1 MSELQKL
8 KNFFT
13 ESFDHKTQIL
23 LRVALIGVLI
33 GCVAVGFRR
42 GIEILSHLI
51 ANFCSVTD
59 VGTQWYTWL
68 CFPLVTTCGGL
79 LAGYITQKFAPDAK
93 GSGIPQVKQALNT
106 SSVVI
111 KLRTAVVKFIGGMVA
126 IASGLSLGREGP
138 TVHIGAALASK
149 VSRVLG
155 GKHRKRAVAS
165 GAGAGLAAAFNTPIA
180 GVIFVIEE
188 LDRNMSSLALGPAIV
203 GSVSAAV
210 TCRLLYGDVFT
221 FQFESDQVTGLW
233 GLPLFIFLGVLCAIF
248 GVYFQ
253 RSIIWSLD
261 AYEKIF
267 TDKLPKWA
275 WGGVAGFITGVV
287 ALYLPLAIGG
297 GHATLESVLDDSLP
311 VLLMLMIFMAKYFLT
326 VIAYGSGVPGGI
338 FAPAIILGALLG
350 SIVGNASAAIFPDL
364 GIIPA
369 NFAFVGMGAFF
380 TAVARAPIT
389 SIVMLF
395 ELTGNYELVL
405 PLMFACIIAN
415 ISAERL
421 KNGSIYKCLLER
433 EGVDI
438 KEYSSP
444 SYLQRFSV
452 EDAMTSTVDTI
463 NENEPLIRLIEAF
476 DKTDHSG
483 FPVIDDDNKLV
494 GIVTNQDMHR
504 ISTDMKYDEF
514 LVKNIMTKKPKILRP
529 SDNLHTAIIKL
540 YEYKVGRL
548 LVVDDSDCDKLV
560 GIITRSDI
568 IHFEANQ
575 ELVY

>member
-1 MSELQKL
+1 MSEVEKL
-8 KNFFT
+8 KNFFS

-23 LRVALIGVLI
+23 LRVALIGIII
-33 GCVAVGFRR
+33 GVFAVAFRKS
-42 GIEILSHLI
+42 IELLSHFI
-51 ANFCSVTD
+51 SGFCSIES
-59 VGTQWYTWL
+59 GQWH
-68 CFPLVTTCGGL
+68 CFLYFPIVTTIGGL
-79 LAGYITQKFAPDAK
+79 LAGYITQKYAPDAK
-93 GSGIPQVKQALNT
+93 GSGIPQVKQTLNT

-111 KLRTAVVKFIGGMVA
+111 KLRTAFVKFFAGAIA
-126 IASGLSLGREGP
+126 IASGFSLGREGP

-149 VSRVLG
+149 ISRVLG

-188 LDRNMSSLALGPAIV
+188 LDRNMSSVALGPAIV

-210 TCRLLYGDVFT
+210 TCRLLYGDAFT
-221 FQFESDQVTGLW
+221 FHFESAHVTGLW
-233 GLPLFIFLGVLCAIF
+233 GLPIFIFLGVLCAIF

-253 RSIIWSLD
+253 RSIIWSLN
-261 AYEKIF
+261 AYEKVF
-267 TDKLPKWA
+267 TNKLPKWA
-275 WGGVAGFITGVV
+275 WGGVAGFVTGAV
-287 ALYLPLAIGG
+287 ALYLPQAIGG
-297 GHATLESVLDDSLP
+297 GHETLEAVLHESLP
-311 VLLMLMIFMAKYFLT
+311 VLLMMMIFMAKYFLT
-326 VIAYGSGVPGGI
+326 VFAYGSGVPGGI
-338 FAPAIILGALLG
+338 FAPAIILGSLLG
-350 SIVGNASAAIFPDL
+350 SIVGHAGAAIFPDL

-380 TAVARAPIT
+380 TAISRAPIT

-421 KNGSIYKCLLER
+421 KNGSVYKCLLER
-433 EGVDI
+433 EGIDI
-438 KEYSSP
+438 KEYSTP
-444 SYLQRFSV
+444 SYLQRFAV
-452 EDAMTSTVDTI
+452 EDAMTTTVDTV
-463 NENEPLIRLIEAF
+463 NENETLVRLIEAF
-476 DKTDHSG
+476 DKTDHGG
-483 FPVIDDDNKLV
+483 FPVINNEDKLV
-494 GIVTNQDMHR
+494 GIVASQDLHR

-514 LVKNIMTKKPKILRP
+514 LVKNIMTKNPKILRP
-529 SDNLHTAIIKL
+529 GDNLHTAIIRF

-548 LVVDDSDCDKLV
+548 LVVDDSDSEKVV

>member
-1 MSELQKL
+1 MNELQKL
-8 KNFFT
+8 KKFFT
-13 ESFDHKTQIL
+13 DSFDHKTQIL
-23 LRVALIGVLI
+23 LRVALIGVII
-33 GCVAVGFRR
+33 GLVAVAFRK
-42 GIEILSHLI
+42 GIDLFSHLI
-51 ANFCSVTD
+51 EDFCCT
-59 VGTQWYTWL
+59 TNAEWYSWL
-68 CFPLVTTCGGL
+68 YFPVITTLGGL
-79 LAGYITQKFAPDAK
+79 LAGYITQKYAPDAK

-111 KLRTAVVKFIGGMVA
+111 KLRTAVVKFFAGMIA
-126 IASGLSLGREGP
+126 IASGFSLGREGP

-149 VSRVLG
+149 ISRVLG

-210 TCRLLYGDVFT
+210 TCRLLYGDAFT
-221 FQFESDQVTGLW
+221 FHFQSESVTGLW
-233 GLPLFIFLGVLCAIF
+233 GLPLFVFLGVLCAIF

-253 RSIIWSLD
+253 RSIIWSLN
-261 AYEKIF
+261 AYEKVL
-267 TDKLPKWA
+267 TDKLPRWA
-275 WGGVAGFITGVV
+275 WGGVAGFVTGVV

-297 GHATLESVLDDSLP
+297 GHATLEAVLDDSLP
-311 VLLMLMIFMAKYFLT
+311 VILMLLIFGAKYFLT
-326 VIAYGSGVPGGI
+326 VFAYGSGVPGGI

-350 SIVGNASAAIFPDL
+350 SVVGHAGEVIFPDL
-364 GIIPA
+364 GIVPA

-380 TAVARAPIT
+380 TAVSRAPIT

-421 KNGSIYKCLLER
+421 KNGSIYRCLLER
-433 EGVDI
+433 DGIDL

-452 EDAMTSTVDTI
+452 EDAMTDEVDTI
-463 NENEPLIRLIEAF
+463 NENQPLIELIEVF

-483 FPVIDDDNKLV
+483 FPVLNDEGKLV
-494 GIVTNQDMHR
+494 GVVTNQDMHR
-504 ISTDMKYDEF
+504 ISKDMKYDDF
-514 LVKNIMTKKPKILRP
+514 LVKNIMTLKPKVLRP
-529 SDNLHTAIIKL
+529 SDNLHTAIIKF
-540 YEYKVGRL
+540 YEFKIGRI
-548 LVVDDSDCDKLV
+548 LVIDDSDCDKLV

-568 IHFEANQ
+568 INFEANQ

>member
-1 MSELQKL
+1 MSELRKL

-13 ESFDHKTQIL
+13 ESFDFKTQIL
-23 LRVALIGVLI
+23 LRVALIGVII
-33 GCVAVGFRR
+33 GAVAVAFRR
-42 GIEILSHLI
+42 GIEILAHLI
-51 ANFCSVTD
+51 SGFAVTTD
-59 VGTQWYTWL
+59 GEWYTWL
-68 CFPLVTTCGGL
+68 YFPLITTLGGL
-79 LAGYITQKFAPDAK
+79 LAGYITQKYAPDAK

-111 KLRTAVVKFIGGMVA
+111 KFRTAVVKFFAGMIA
-126 IASGLSLGREGP
+126 IASGFSLGREGP

-149 VSRVLG
+149 ISRMLG

-221 FQFESDQVTGLW
+221 FHFESDHVMGLV

-261 AYEKIF
+261 AYEKVL
-267 TDKLPKWA
+267 TGKLPKWA
-275 WGGVAGFITGVV
+275 WGGVAGFVTGVV

-297 GHATLESVLDDSLP
+297 GHETLSSVLDDSLP
-311 VLLMLMIFMAKYFLT
+311 VFLLLLIFGVKYFLT
-326 VIAYGSGVPGGI
+326 VFAYGSGVPGGI

-350 SIVGNASAAIFPDL
+350 SVVGHASAAIFPDL
-364 GIIPA
+364 GILPA

-380 TAVARAPIT
+380 TAVSRAPIT

-433 EGVDI
+433 DGIDI

-452 EDAMTSTVDTI
+452 EDAMTSSVDVI

-483 FPVIDDDNKLV
+483 FPVVDDDNKLV
-494 GIVTNQDMHR
+494 GIVTSQDLHR
-504 ISTDMKYDEF
+504 IHTDMKYDEF
-514 LVKNIMTKKPKILRP
+514 LVKNIMTLNPKVLRP
-529 SDNLHTAIIKL
+529 SDNLHTAIIKF
-540 YEYKVGRL
+540 YEFKIGRV
-548 LVVDDSDCDKLV
+548 LVVDDTDTDKLV

-568 IHFEANQ
+568 INFEANQ

>member
-1 MSELQKL
+1 MSEIQKLQKFL
-8 KNFFT
+8 S
-13 ESFDHKTQIL
+13 ESFDFKTQIL
-23 LRVALIGVLI
+23 IRVALIGVII
-33 GCVAVGFRR
+33 GAFAVAFRKSIEFLASIIAKFSFLNSGEWYGF
-42 GIEILSHLI
+42 LVL
-51 ANFCSVTD
+51 
-59 VGTQWYTWL
+59 
-68 CFPLVTTCGGL
+68 PLVATLGGL
-79 LAGYITQKFAPDAK
+79 LAGWITQRYAPDAK

-111 KLRTAVVKFIGGMVA
+111 KLRTAFVKFIGGVVA
-126 IASGLSLGREGP
+126 IASGMSLGREGP
-138 TVHIGAALASK
+138 TVHIGASLASK
-149 VSRVLG
+149 ISRALG

-221 FQFESDQVTGLW
+221 FQFESDHVTGLL
-233 GLPLFIFLGVLCAIF
+233 GLPLFILLGVICAIF

-253 RSIIWSLD
+253 RSILYSLNT
-261 AYEKIF
+261 YEKLF
-267 TDKLPKWA
+267 TNKIPKWA
-275 WGGVAGFITGVV
+275 WGGIAGFITGMF
-287 ALYLPLAIGG
+287 ALYLPQAIGG
-297 GHATLESVLDDSLP
+297 GHHTLANVLAEALP
-311 VLLMLMIFMAKYFLT
+311 LSLMILIFFGKYFLT
-326 VIAYGSGVPGGI
+326 VIAYGSGIPGGI
-338 FAPAIILGALLG
+338 FAPSIILGALLG
-350 SIVGNASAAIFPDL
+350 SIIGHLSALAFPDW

-380 TAVARAPIT
+380 TAVSRAPIT

-415 ISAERL
+415 VSAERL
-421 KNGSIYKCLLER
+421 KEGSIYRCLLER
-433 EGVDI
+433 DGIDI

-452 EDAMTSTVDTI
+452 EDAMTKKVDTI
-463 NENEPLIRLIEAF
+463 QEDQALVTLIEAF

-483 FPVIDDDNKLV
+483 FPVLNAEKKLV
-494 GIVTNQDMHR
+494 GIVTTQDLHR
-504 ISTDMKYDEF
+504 ISNKMKYDDF
-514 LVKNIMTKKPKILRP
+514 LVKNIMSTELKVLRP
-529 SDNLHTAIIKL
+529 TDNLHTAIIRL
-540 YEYKVGRL
+540 YEYKIGRL
-548 LVVDDSDCDKLV
+548 LVVDDSDCNKLV

-568 IHFEANQ
+568 INFEANQ

>member
-1 MSELQKL
+1 LSELQKL

-23 LRVALIGVLI
+23 LRVALIGVII
-33 GCVAVGFRR
+33 GVVAVAFRK
-42 GIEILSHLI
+42 GIEFFANLI
-51 ANFCSVTD
+51 ANFCCT
-59 VGTQWYTWL
+59 TNAEWYHWFY
-68 CFPLVTTCGGL
+68 FPLVTTAGGL
-79 LAGYITQKFAPDAK
+79 LAGYITQKYAPDAK

-111 KLRTAVVKFIGGMVA
+111 KLRTAFVKFFAGMIA
-126 IASGLSLGREGP
+126 IASGFSLGREGP

-149 VSRVLG
+149 ISRVLG

-210 TCRLLYGDVFT
+210 TCRLLYGDAFT
-221 FQFESDQVTGLW
+221 FQFESAHVTGLL
-233 GLPLFIFLGVLCAIF
+233 GLPLFVFLGVVCAIF

-253 RSIIWSLD
+253 RSILWSLS
-261 AYEKIF
+261 AYEEVL
-267 TDKLPKWA
+267 TNKLPKWA
-275 WGGVAGFITGVV
+275 WGGVAGFVTGVA

-297 GHATLESVLDDSLP
+297 GHETLEAVLDDSLP
-311 VLLMLMIFMAKYFLT
+311 VIVLFIIFGAKYFLT
-326 VIAYGSGVPGGI
+326 VFAYGSGVPGGI

-350 SIVGNASAAIFPDL
+350 SIVGHATEAVFPDL

-380 TAVARAPIT
+380 TAISRAPIT

-421 KNGSIYKCLLER
+421 KTGSIYKCLLER
-433 EGVDI
+433 EGIDI

-452 EDAMTSTVDTI
+452 EDAMTDKVDTI
-463 NENEPLIRLIEAF
+463 NENQPLIELIEAF

-483 FPVIDDDNKLV
+483 FPVLDDDGKLV
-494 GIVTNQDMHR
+494 GIVTSQDMHR
-504 ISTDMKYDEF
+504 ISTNMKYDEF
-514 LVKNIMTKKPKILRP
+514 LVKNIMTRQPKIMRP

-568 IHFEANQ
+568 INFEANQ